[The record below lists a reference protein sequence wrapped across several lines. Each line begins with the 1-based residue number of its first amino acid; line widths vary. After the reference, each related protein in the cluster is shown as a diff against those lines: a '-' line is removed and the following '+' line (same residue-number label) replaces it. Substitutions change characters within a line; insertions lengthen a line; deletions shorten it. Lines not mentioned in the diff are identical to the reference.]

1 VGAVFTHRLRVR
13 YGECDAQGVVFN
25 ANYFSYFDVG
35 ITEFQ
40 REALVPY
47 DEMLASGTD
56 MVVAEATARFRG
68 PARFDDEIDLDIRVT
83 RLGTTGITIRLD
95 VRRED
100 ELLVEGEMRYVFIDT
115 TTNTKTP
122 IPDHIRRG
130 LEPYVAEEATV

>member
-25 ANYFSYFDVG
+25 ANYFAYFDVA

-47 DEMLASGTD
+47 DEMVAAGSD
-56 MVVAEATARFRG
+56 MVVAEASARFRA
-68 PARFDDEIDLDIRVT
+68 PARFDDEVDLDLRVV
-83 RLGTTGITIRLD
+83 RLGTTGMTVRLE
-95 VRRED
+95 VRRDD

-115 TTNTKTP
+115 ATSAKTP
-122 IPDHIRRG
+122 IPDDVRRG
-130 LEPYVAEEATV
+130 LEPYLAEEATV